1 MLPTACR
8 YAANHLINPCFF
20 VAKTA
25 KYTISQAANER
36 IDVKNGEV
44 LKKTRRFYALASTY
58 VRFMA
63 EMRKERA
70 EKRKE

>member
-1 MLPTACR
+1 MLPTAWR
-8 YAANHLINPCFF
+8 YAANHLIISCFF

-25 KYTISQAANER
+25 KYTISQATNER
-36 IDVKNGEV
+36 IGVKIGEV

-63 EMRKERA
+63 ERRKERA
-70 EKRKE
+70 EKRRE

>member
-8 YAANHLINPCFF
+8 YAANHFIFSRLF

-25 KYTISQAANER
+25 KYTISQATNER
-36 IDVKNGEV
+36 IDVNIGEV
-44 LKKTRRFYALASTY
+44 LKKTRRYYALASTY

-63 EMRKERA
+63 GMRKERA
-70 EKRKE
+70 ERRKE